1 MFKTNFQM
9 RILGKTIGLLMLA
22 ACSIG
27 PDYAKPEINVPGK
40 WHRENVFEYGQ
51 MRLDKWW
58 KIFGD
63 SSLDILIE
71 TARDNNPDIKIAQ
84 NRLKEAGLSR
94 DISKSLL
101 FPTIDTSGY
110 LKRARFSRTLEPD
123 AMGKTINIYGLDISA
138 GWEIDLWG
146 KNRRALEASSAM
158 EEATEAVYDDA
169 LVSLYAEVA
178 VNYVNLRTLEKRLAI
193 AKKSIESRENNL
205 EIVKKRYDAQL
216 VSELDIHQAEQNLAS
231 SKAAVPALE
240 AGIAKTKNLL
250 TFLCGMEPGMLDDLL
265 VADDTIPE
273 ATAKIV
279 IDIPAEALRQRPD
292 IRAAERTLAAQTAMI
307 GVKKADL
314 LPKFNLFGSFGIG
327 AAGGALFRSYNKAW
341 DIGSAFFWNVF
352 DFGRISNLV
361 KIEELKTNSAFLNYK
376 KAVLYALTDV
386 ENAIIMYASENER
399 MKHLKKATASAH
411 KALEQV
417 KILYSN
423 GLTDFQNVLSSETY
437 SLLHED
443 NFIQSQGLKTI
454 ALISLYRAFGG
465 GWQNDSESDEKEQR
479 GNGKEDKNDKE

>member
-1 MFKTNFQM
+1 M
-9 RILGKTIGLLMLA
+9 A

-27 PDYAKPEINVPGK
+27 PDYEKPKLEIPEK

-51 MRLDKWW
+51 MRLEKWW

-71 TARDNNPDIKIAQ
+71 TAKSNNPDIKIAE

-94 DISKSLL
+94 AISKSLL

-110 LKRARFSRTLEPD
+110 IKRARFSETQEPL
-123 AMGKTINIYGLDISA
+123 ARGKTLNIYGLDISA

-146 KNRRALEASSAM
+146 KNRRALESSSAM
-158 EEATEAVYDDA
+158 EEATEAVYHDA

-178 VNYVNLRTLEKRLAI
+178 TTYVNLRTLEKRLTI
-193 AKKSIESRENNL
+193 AKKSIESRQNNL
-205 EIVKKRYDAQL
+205 DIVKKRYDAQL

-273 ATAKIV
+273 ALAKTV

-292 IRAAERTLAAQTAMI
+292 IRAAERMLAAQTAMI

-314 LPKFNLFGSFGIG
+314 LPKFNLFGSFGVG
-327 AAGGALFRSYNKAW
+327 ASGGALFRSYNKAW

-386 ENAIIMYASENER
+386 ENAIIMYAAENER
-399 MKHLKKATASAH
+399 LKHLEKATMSAR

-417 KILYSN
+417 KILYAN
-423 GLTDFQNVLSSETY
+423 GLTDFQNVLTSETY
-437 SLLHED
+437 SLMHED
-443 NFIQSQGLKTI
+443 NFIQSQGLKI
-454 ALISLYRAFGG
+454 ISLISLYRAFGG
-465 GWQNDSESDEKEQR
+465 GWQNDNDSEKETQLE
-479 GNGKEDKNDKE
+479 NGKENEE

>member
-1 MFKTNFQM
+1 MFKTKFHINV
-9 RILGKTIGLLMLA
+9 LGKTAALLLLA

-27 PDYAKPEINVPGK
+27 PDYVKPEIKIPDK
-40 WHRENVFEYGQ
+40 WQKENVFEYGQ
-51 MRLDKWW
+51 MRLEKWW
-58 KIFGD
+58 KTFGD

-71 TARDNNPDIKIAQ
+71 TARDNNPDIKIAE
-84 NRLKEAGLSR
+84 NCLKEAGLSR
-94 DISKSLL
+94 AISKSLL

-110 LKRARFSRTLEPD
+110 IKRARFSETQEPL
-123 AMGKTINIYGLDISA
+123 ARGKTLNIYGLDISA

-146 KNRRALEASSAM
+146 KNRRALESSSAM
-158 EEATEAVYDDA
+158 EEATKAVYQDA

-178 VNYVNLRTLEKRLAI
+178 TSYVNLRTLEKRLAI
-193 AKKSIESRENNL
+193 AKKSIESRQNNL
-205 EIVKKRYDAQL
+205 DIVKKRYDAQL

-265 VADDTIPE
+265 VADNTIPE
-273 ATAKIV
+273 ALEKTV
-279 IDIPAEALRQRPD
+279 IDIPAEALRQRPYT
-292 IRAAERTLAAQTAMI
+292 RAAERMLAAQTAMI

-314 LPKFNLFGSFGIG
+314 LPKFNLFGSFGVG
-327 AAGGALFRSYNKAW
+327 ASGGALFRSYNKAW

-352 DFGRISNLV
+352 DFSRISNLV

-386 ENAIIMYASENER
+386 ENAIIMYAAENER
-399 MKHLKKATASAH
+399 VRHLEKATTSAR

-417 KILYSN
+417 KILYAN
-423 GLTDFQNVLSSETY
+423 GLTDFQNVLTSETY
-437 SLLHED
+437 SLMHED
-443 NFIQSQGLKTI
+443 NFIQSQGLKI
-454 ALISLYRAFGG
+454 ISLISLYRAFGG
-465 GWQNDSESDEKEQR
+465 GWQNGNDSEK
-479 GNGKEDKNDKE
+479 